1 MGDHMTKHF
10 QVCIVKGEKAA
21 AAVREAVDLLGGMDR
36 VVDRGDKVLI
46 KPNNIISEY
55 VRGTVTSGDVVAA
68 IALLVREAGGK
79 PIIGENNLVYDPSSP
94 RFDTSCGKHYHD
106 ALAQMKLEREVP
118 LVDLMKDEMIQVQ
131 IPGARVFKSARIA
144 RTALDV
150 DKIIDVP
157 VLKTHDQTQV
167 TLGIKNLKGVLPPSE
182 KKRSHAESV
191 EKAIV
196 DLCSFLRPAL
206 VVVDGLV
213 GAEGM
218 GPTGGD
224 PVKMDLIIAGANPLA
239 TDMVAASV
247 MGFDT
252 GQVKFLKYAI
262 ESGLGP
268 GGLEEIE
275 ILGRSID
282 AVRRPFV
289 TAQSVVLAQY
299 REMGI
304 EVVNRCACSGC
315 WAEFR
320 HIYYSLGEKRTMLK
334 GLTFV
339 LGKVEELPCLDRPVI
354 LGECAKAVADHGIYV
369 GGCPPDHGAIERA
382 ARERWAS

>member
-1 MGDHMTKHF
+1 MTKRF
-10 QVCIVKGEKAA
+10 RVSITRGEKGEPT
-21 AAVREAVDLLGGMDR
+21 VREAMDLLGGMER
-36 VVDRGDKVLI
+36 VVDRGDRVLI

-55 VRGTVTSGDVVAA
+55 VRGTVTSAEVVAA
-68 IALLVREAGGK
+68 IALLVIEAGGK

-94 RFDTSCGKHYHD
+94 KFATSCGRHYHD

-131 IPGARVFKSARIA
+131 IPGARVFKSAKIA

-182 KKRSHAESV
+182 KRRSHAESV
-191 EKAIV
+191 EQAIV

-206 VVVDGLV
+206 VVIDGLI

-239 TDMVAASV
+239 TDMVGASI

-252 GQVKFLKYAI
+252 AQVKFLKYAI

-268 GGLEEIE
+268 NGMEEIE
-275 ILGRSID
+275 VLGRSID
-282 AVRRPFV
+282 DVRRPFV
-289 TAQSVVLAQY
+289 TAQSGVLAQY
-299 REMGI
+299 EEMGI
-304 EVVNRCACSGC
+304 EVVSHNACSGC

-320 HIYYSLGEKRTMLK
+320 HIYYSLGEERTRLK
-334 GLTFV
+334 GLAFV
-339 LGKVEELPCLDRPVI
+339 LGKVEKLACMDRPII
-354 LGECAKAVADHGIYV
+354 LGECARAVADRGIHLA
-369 GGCPPDHGAIERA
+369 GCPPHHDDIERA
-382 ARERWAS
+382 VRERWDP

>member
-1 MGDHMTKHF
+1 MTKHF